1 MARIVLDASVLIA
14 LLNSKDTHH
23 RWALDFLVNA
33 SADEFL
39 MPAINYAEA
48 LVHPV
53 RAGLVEEFTNNIQKL
68 GIQIVDSTASDAIQ
82 LANLRVAT
90 RLRMPDAIVLQTAIR
105 TSAEL
110 ATTDEKLT
118 AAATENRIGVFSPF
132 MKPRSEGHPTA

>member
-23 RWALDFLVNA
+23 RWALDFLVSA

-53 RAGLVEEFTNNIQKL
+53 RAGLVEEFSSNIEKL
-68 GIQIVDSTASDAIQ
+68 GIQIVDSSASDAIH
-82 LANLRVAT
+82 LANLRVST
-90 RLRMPDAIVLQTAIR
+90 RLRMPDAIVLQTALR
-105 TSAEL
+105 TDADL

-118 AAATENRIGVFSPF
+118 AAAKQNRIGVFSPF
-132 MKPRSEGHPTA
+132 TKLSHASHSNI